1 MNFKKYLNA
10 RDFIGFLRGLFRNRK
25 IVFRLVENDFRK
37 QYVGSFLG
45 ITWAFVQ
52 PLFFVLAISFVFSVG
67 LRKTGLIAGY
77 PFLLYLISGI
87 FMWYLF
93 ATGLSMGTTA
103 ISENSYLVKKVVFRV
118 SMLPMVKILSALVVH
133 LVFLDLMIVLYL
145 VYGFFADIY
154 YLQLIYYFFAASVIL
169 LGISW
174 ITSSVVL
181 FFPDL
186 KQIIIIITRIG
197 FWFTPIFWSIEKVPA
212 KFQPIIKAN
221 PAYYLVMGYR
231 DCLIYKVWFW
241 ERPYLTAYF
250 WGLTLVILIVG
261 TILFRKLKPHFA
273 DVL

>member
-1 MNFKKYLNA
+1 MKIKKYLNP
-10 RDFIGFLRGLFRNRK
+10 RDFTGFLKGLFKNRK
-25 IVFRLVENDFRK
+25 IIFRLVETDFRK
-37 QYVGSFLG
+37 QYLGSFLG

-67 LRKTGLIAGY
+67 LRQSNLIEGF

-93 ATGLSMGTTA
+93 STGLSTGTSS
-103 ISENSYLVKKVVFRV
+103 ISQNNYLVKKVVFRV
-118 SMLPMVKILSALVVH
+118 SMLPMVKILSAVIVH

-145 VYGFFADIY
+145 AYGFFADIY
-154 YLQLIYYFFAASVIL
+154 YLQLLYYIFAAAVIL
-169 LGISW
+169 LGLSW
-174 ITSSVVL
+174 MTSSIVL

-186 KQIIIIITRIG
+186 THIIAIITRIG
-197 FWFTPIFWSIEKVPA
+197 FWFTPIFWNVDKIPEKYHFIV
-212 KFQPIIKAN
+212 KAN

-250 WGLTLVILIVG
+250 WGLTFVILIVG

-273 DVL
+273 DVI